1 MKHQGIGASP
11 GIAFGRALVFSEP
24 EFLVEN
30 TAISPDHID
39 KEIERFEAALNRATE
54 AITRIEEATR
64 QMLGD
69 DKGDIFAAHVL
80 LLNDPEYIAAIKEK
94 VKTEGICATA
104 ATQEITDSYC
114 SLFSAIEDPYLRERE
129 TDLRDIS
136 RRLLRELAGLPT
148 DSLAHLTEPVILFA
162 HDLMPSDMA
171 QLDKSKVVG
180 FATALG
186 SLTSHAVIMARSMEL
201 PAVVGVGDITGK
213 VRTGDRVIL
222 DGNEGIILLNP
233 SCDDSEGY
241 RLKQKNFEQ
250 QQIDLKKG
258 IDEPAVMADGTKIKI
273 AANIGHPADAK
284 QAFHNRAAG
293 IGLYRTEFL
302 YMGRRELPTEEE
314 QFEAY
319 KTVAVLF
326 GTRPVIIR
334 TLDIGGD
341 KELPCLDLP
350 KEKNPFLGYR
360 AIRLCLDRKDL
371 FKTQLRAILRAS
383 VYGNVKL
390 MYPMIATLEELQAA
404 NEILAE
410 AKEELAV
417 DKIPFNSTIETGIM
431 IEIPAAAVLA
441 DQFAKEAD
449 FFSIG
454 TNDLIQYTMAAD
466 RMSEK
471 VANLYQPL
479 NLAVLRLI
487 QGVVRAAHSQGKHVG
502 LCGEMAG
509 DPIAIPLLVGL
520 GVDELSMG
528 AGSIL
533 QARALLRRLTVS
545 KAKSIAAVVM
555 EMNSSREIEDYIKQ
569 VLPPKGE
576 NFL

>member
-1 MKHQGIGASP
+1 MKYQGIGASP
-11 GIAFGRALVFSEP
+11 GIASGRVFLHSKN
-24 EFLVEN
+24 EFPIEN
-30 TAISPDHID
+30 TAISPGDVD
-39 KEIERFEAALNRATE
+39 KEIERFEAALSRATE
-54 AITRIEEATR
+54 EIKRIEEATR
-64 QMLGD
+64 QTLGD
-69 DKGDIFAAHVL
+69 DRADIFASHVL
-80 LLNDPEYIAAIKEK
+80 LLNDPEYVAAIKEK
-94 VKTEGICATA
+94 VKTEGICAAA
-104 ATQEITDSYC
+104 ATQEITDFYC

-129 TDLRDIS
+129 ADLRDIS
-136 RRLLRELAGLPT
+136 RRLLRELAGLPA
-148 DSLAHLTEPVILFA
+148 DSLAHLTEPVVLFV
-162 HDLMPSDMA
+162 HDLMPSDTA

-180 FATALG
+180 FAAAMG
-186 SLTSHAVIMARSMEL
+186 SITSHAVIMARSMEL
-201 PAVVGVGDITGK
+201 PAVVGLQDITEK
-213 VRTGDRVIL
+213 VRSGDVVIL
-222 DGNEGIILLNP
+222 DGNDGIILVNP
-233 SCDDSEGY
+233 SCDDIEVY
-241 RLKQKNFEQ
+241 RLKQKKFEQ
-250 QQIDLKKG
+250 HQIDLKKG
-258 IDEPAVMADGTKIKI
+258 IHEPTVTADGTTVKV
-273 AANIGHPADAK
+273 AANIGHPTDAK
-284 QAFHNRAAG
+284 LAFHNGAEG

-302 YMGRRELPTEEE
+302 YMGRHELPTEEE

-326 GTRPVIIR
+326 GTKSVIIR

-341 KELPCLDLP
+341 KELSCLDLP

-371 FKTQLRAILRAS
+371 FRTQLRAILRAS

-390 MYPMIATLEELQAA
+390 MYPMIATLGELQAA

-410 AKEELAV
+410 VKEELV
-417 DKIPFNSTIETGIM
+417 LEKIPFNSHIETGIM

-479 NLAVLRLI
+479 NPAVLRLI

-509 DPIAIPLLVGL
+509 DPVAIPLLVGL

-545 KAKSIAAVVM
+545 EAKSIAAVVM
-555 EMNSSREIEDYIKQ
+555 EMKSSHEIEDYIKQ
-569 VLPPKGE
+569 AILLKGE
-576 NFL
+576 FS

>member
-1 MKHQGIGASP
+1 MKYQGIGASP
-11 GIAFGRALVFSEP
+11 GIAFGRAFLHREP
-24 EFLVEN
+24 EFPFEN
-30 TAISPDHID
+30 TAILPDNVD
-39 KEIERFEAALNRATE
+39 KEIERFEAALCRATE
-54 AITRIEEATR
+54 AITRIEETTR
-64 QMLGD
+64 QALGD
-69 DKGDIFAAHVL
+69 DKADIFAAHVL

-94 VKTEGICATA
+94 VKTEGICAAA
-104 ATQEITDSYC
+104 ATQEITDHFYG
-114 SLFSAIEDPYLRERE
+114 LFSAIEDPYLRERAA
-129 TDLRDIS
+129 DLRDIN
-136 RRLLRELAGLPT
+136 RRLLRELAGMRA
-148 DSLAHLTEPVILFA
+148 DSLAHLTEPVVLFA
-162 HDLMPSDMA
+162 HDLMPSDTA

-180 FATALG
+180 FAAVMG
-186 SLTSHAVIMARSMEL
+186 SLTSHAVIMARSMEI
-201 PAVVGVGDITGK
+201 PAVVGVLDITEK
-213 VRTGDRVIL
+213 VRTGDVVIL
-222 DGNEGIILLNP
+222 DGNEGIILVNP
-233 SCDDSEGY
+233 SCDDIEVY
-241 RLKQKNFEQ
+241 HLKQKNFEQ
-250 QQIDLKKG
+250 HQFELKER
-258 IDEPAVMADGTKIKI
+258 IHEPAVMADGTTVKV
-273 AANIGHPADAK
+273 AANIGNPADAK
-284 QAFHNRAAG
+284 IALHNGAEG

-302 YMGRRELPTEEE
+302 YMGRHQLPTEEE

-341 KELPCLDLP
+341 KELACLNLP

-371 FKTQLRAILRAS
+371 YKTQLRAILRAS

-410 AKEELAV
+410 AKEELAA
-417 DKIPFNSTIETGIM
+417 DKIPFNSTLEIGIM

-479 NLAVLRLI
+479 NPAVLRLI

-502 LCGEMAG
+502 LCGEMAS
-509 DPIAIPLLVGL
+509 DPLAIPLMVGL

-528 AGSIL
+528 SGSIL
-533 QARALLRRLTVS
+533 QARALLGLFTVS
-545 KAKSIAAVVM
+545 EVKSLAAVVM
-555 EMNSSREIEDYIKQ
+555 EMKSSREIEDYIKEAIR
-569 VLPPKGE
+569 LKGE
-576 NFL
+576 NL